1 MTRLAF
7 GMLALVLVG
16 MAVFSSGRVETFTKE
31 TATTTVETVEVLPE
45 WAEDEDAVKAAQDVL
60 KKKELEAE
68 LETLESEVQERQ
80 ERIKA
85 IRDELLAY

>member
-1 MTRLAF
+1 MTRVLAL
-7 GMLALVLVG
+7 GMLGLVLV
-16 MAVFSSGRVETFTKE
+16 MAVLNSGRMETYTSDA
-31 TATTTVETVEVLPE
+31 ATTTVETVEVLPA